1 MEGKCNQVHLKSKL
15 NAAFLRII
23 HIMQWKKTMI
33 WSEMSLNRKTIFSTH
48 FTQSTEIYF

>member
-1 MEGKCNQVHLKSKL
+1 MEGKCNQVHLKFKL

-33 WSEMSLNRKTIFSTH
+33 WSENELKSQNNFLNPFYP
-48 FTQSTEIYF
+48 IY